1 MPRHPD
7 FVPHI
12 DALPGASYSRL
23 AHTLATHDGEVYP
36 LHIGDTWMEPALG
49 CRMQDLT
56 VDKYPGM
63 HRYSSTRGHPA
74 LVSALVAREQKNT
87 GLATTPA
94 DVLPVAGATA
104 GLTALMATII
114 SPGDEVLL
122 LAPYWPLMS
131 NAVRTMGGVPIPVPF
146 IDVASDPESAVAIVE
161 ALRTDRT
168 TAIYWNTPN
177 NPTGRV
183 IPESWLRALAGW
195 AKKHSLWIV
204 ADEVYEHY
212 TYSQE
217 QHLYSRALAPEHT
230 ISAHSFSKAYGMAG
244 NRCGYLAGP
253 AKVMDAVHKVTR
265 CTVYSVPTASQLA
278 AAHALSG
285 PGDTWAAAAAKL
297 YAAAGRAAAERLNV
311 APPEGST
318 FLFFDIAE
326 HLDDRGLRGFLK
338 DCASDGLLVAPGSSF
353 GPYPTHIR
361 VCFTAVAPDV
371 TARGIEVLAR
381 RLGR

>member
-1 MPRHPD
+1 MPQFPD

-12 DALPGASYSRL
+12 DALPGATYSRL
-23 AHTLATHDGEVYP
+23 AHTLAAHEGEVYP
-36 LHIGDTWMEPALG
+36 LHIGDTWMEPAVG

-56 VDKYPGM
+56 IEAHPGM

-74 LVSALVAREQKNT
+74 LVSALVAREEKNT
-87 GLATTPA
+87 GLTTRPA
-94 DVLPVAGATA
+94 EVLPVAGATA
-104 GLTALMATII
+104 GLTALMATIV

-131 NAVRTMGGVPIPVPF
+131 NAVRAVGGVPVPVPF
-146 IDVASDPESAVAIVE
+146 IDVAHDAKSAVAAVE
-161 ALRTDRT
+161 AHRTART
-168 TAIYWNTPN
+168 TAVYWNTPN

-183 IPESWLRALAGW
+183 IPEEWLRALARW
-195 AKKHSLWIV
+195 AESHRLWIV

-212 TYSQE
+212 TYTQE
-217 QHLYSRALAPEHT
+217 RHLYSRALAPERT

-253 AKVMDAVHKVTR
+253 AAVMDAVHKVTR
-265 CTVYSVPTASQLA
+265 CTVYSVPTAAQLA
-278 AAHALSG
+278 AAKALSG
-285 PGDTWAAAAAKL
+285 PGDAWATAAAAQ
-297 YAAAGRAAAERLNV
+297 YAAAGRSAAERLGV

-326 HLDDRGLRGFLK
+326 HLDERGLGGFLE
-338 DCASDGLLVAPGSSF
+338 DCAHEGLLVAPGSSF

-361 VCFTAVAPDV
+361 VCFTAVAPEV